1 MASLNENQTTESNLV
16 RHVMTRDVQLLN
28 SDQTVAEAARLM
40 RDEGIGA
47 VPIAQDEKVVG
58 MVTDRD
64 IVIRLT
70 AEARD
75 PTLTS
80 LREIMTDGVLS
91 CFEDETCDSVAK
103 KMGEH
108 QVRRLH
114 VVGRDKQLVGIVSL
128 GDLTEATE
136 VEQTGEALE
145 EISKSSE

>member
-1 MASLNENQTTESNLV
+1 
-16 RHVMTRDVQLLN
+16 MTRDVQLLS

-40 RDEGIGA
+40 RDERIGA
-47 VPIAQDEKVVG
+47 VPITEGEKIVG

-70 AEARD
+70 AKGRD
-75 PTLTS
+75 PALTS

-91 CFEDETCDSVAK
+91 CIEDEPCDLVAK

-114 VVGRDKQLVGIVSL
+114 VVGRGKQLLGIVSL

-136 VEQTGEALE
+136 PEQAGGALE
-145 EISKSSE
+145 EISKSSN

>member
-1 MASLNENQTTESNLV
+1 
-16 RHVMTRDVQLLN
+16 MTRDVQLLG

-47 VPIAQDEKVVG
+47 VPVTQDDKVVG

-64 IVIRLT
+64 IVLRLT

-91 CFEDETCDSVAK
+91 CYEDESCESVAK

-108 QVRRLH
+108 QVKRLH

-128 GDLTEATE
+128 GDLTETTE
-136 VEQTGEALE
+136 VEQVGEALE
-145 EISKSSE
+145 EISKSSD